1 MPRICRPYNLTIPE
15 SGTNKYT
22 HLLLY
27 TISIAYFN
35 NDVN

>member
-15 SGTNKYT
+15 SETNKFT
-22 HLLLY
+22 HPFLY
-27 TISIAYFN
+27 TINIAYFN